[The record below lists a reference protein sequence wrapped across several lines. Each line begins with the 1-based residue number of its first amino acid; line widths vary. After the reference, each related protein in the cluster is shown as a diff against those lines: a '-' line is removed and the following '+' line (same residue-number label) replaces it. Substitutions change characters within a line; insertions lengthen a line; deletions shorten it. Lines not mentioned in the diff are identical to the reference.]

1 MRVSRIRSVI
11 LLAGVLGLN
20 PAAGDNEPAASAAA
34 SVEYLRL
41 LREIETRQLQT
52 PYLVID
58 TRDNEVVLRDGPRV
72 VHRAA
77 AATGSGRKL
86 QGPRKWRRPWSFQ
99 TPTGRFAVKR
109 KVVDPLWIKPE
120 WAFVEAGSEIPV
132 FAEDPRR
139 FQRGVLGDYAIY
151 FAADFMIHGTLY
163 EVNLG
168 KSITHGCVRVAADD
182 LKFLFDRV
190 EIGWPVY
197 IY

>member
-1 MRVSRIRSVI
+1 VQISRITRGI
-11 LLAGVLGLN
+11 LLVGLLALN
-20 PAAGDNEPAASAAA
+20 PAAGDYEPAVSGAA
-34 SVEYLRL
+34 SREYLRL

-58 TRDNEVVLRDGPRV
+58 TRDNEVVLRDGPTV
-72 VHRAA
+72 VHRFA

-99 TPTGRFAVKR
+99 TPTGRFAVQR
-109 KVVDPLWIKPE
+109 KVADPLWIKPE
-120 WAFVEAGSEIPV
+120 WAFVESGSEIPV

-139 FQRGVLGDYAIY
+139 FQRGALGDYAIY

-168 KSITHGCVRVAADD
+168 KSITHGCVRVADDD
-182 LKFLFDRV
+182 LQFLYDRV
-190 EIGWPVY
+190 EIGWSVY